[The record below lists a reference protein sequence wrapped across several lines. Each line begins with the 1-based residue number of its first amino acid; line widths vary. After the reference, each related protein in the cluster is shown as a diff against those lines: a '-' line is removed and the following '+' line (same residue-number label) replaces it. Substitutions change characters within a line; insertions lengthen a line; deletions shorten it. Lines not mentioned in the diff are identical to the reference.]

1 MQDRANAR
9 TDPKNRFGTGA
20 SFQRDSRSHS
30 NWCAGDFKRSDKSE
44 LQILD
49 ASRSERI
56 GPTPVRSSSDVASQT
71 ARALFRLRES
81 LMRGEFAPGERMSE
95 LPLVARLGVS
105 RTPIRLA
112 LERLAHIGL
121 LDLSA
126 AGGFTVRGY
135 TPAEALDAIEI
146 RGVIEGTAARLAS
159 ERLGDSSE
167 LETLRRLGDHMDRLE
182 RLTLDSFA
190 HYMDLNEAFHAT
202 IIELAKSAI
211 LTRAFQQAISL
222 PFASPSAMVFPTSG
236 LAYSDAALA
245 VAKEHHRSLIEAIA
259 MRQGT
264 RAENLA
270 REHAFIARRVL
281 AMALSDTDAL
291 RKVPGASLINLAASR
306 TNAI

>member
-1 MQDRANAR
+1 M
-9 TDPKNRFGTGA
+9 
-20 SFQRDSRSHS
+20 
-30 NWCAGDFKRSDKSE
+30 SDKSE
-44 LQILD
+44 LHVLD
-49 ASRSERI
+49 SLA
-56 GPTPVRSSSDVASQT
+56 GVRPSSDVASQT
-71 ARALFRLRES
+71 ARALFSLRES
-81 LMRGEFAPGERMSE
+81 LLRGEFAPGERMSE
-95 LPLVARLGVS
+95 LPLSARLGVS

-121 LDLSA
+121 LDMNAS
-126 AGGFTVRGY
+126 GGFAVRGY

-159 ERLGDSSE
+159 ERLVDASE
-167 LETLRRLGDHMDRLE
+167 LDILRRHGDQMDRLE

-190 HYMDLNEAFHAT
+190 YYMDLNESFHAA
-202 IIELAKSAI
+202 IIDLAKSAI
-211 LTRAFQQAISL
+211 LTRAFQQAVSL

-259 MRQGT
+259 TRQGT

-281 AMALSDTDAL
+281 TMALSDTDAL
-291 RKVPGASLINLAASR
+291 SKVPGASLINLPGAQGRSALLAARPRMRWKPLS
-306 TNAI
+306 